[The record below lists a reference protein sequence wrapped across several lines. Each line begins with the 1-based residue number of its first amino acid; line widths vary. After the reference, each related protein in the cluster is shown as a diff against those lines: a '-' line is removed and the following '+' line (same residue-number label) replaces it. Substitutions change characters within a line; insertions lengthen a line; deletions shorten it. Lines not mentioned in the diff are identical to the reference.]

1 MRTARALVK
10 YRFVVLACTMLS
22 AIALPLWSSAS
33 GQGSQD
39 GRIIVA
45 ETADEAKKRKE
56 KEDAAKS
63 KPQPKPAPPVQ
74 PKPAPPVQPK
84 PAPQIQPKPEP
95 QVQPKPEPQVQP
107 KPVPQVQPKPVPQVQ
122 PKPTPQVQPKPTP
135 QVQPKPVP
143 QVQPKPAPQVQPKPQ
158 IQPQPKTLPK
168 QDAVTPK
175 SEPQIQKGPAQVQ
188 PKSTPPVQPK
198 QETVTPK
205 GQPQIQ
211 KGPAQVQPKSPP
223 PVQPKQETVTPKG
236 QPQIQKGPA
245 QVQPKGTQTPAGVVQ
260 PKAPLQQQPPVEA
273 GKPKFVPTANQ
284 FAKPKSGFQ
293 KGNVSQIKDSRKVT
307 TQGNVRIIVEPGN
320 RRIIHEG
327 NRIIIR
333 NDDSA
338 RLRRWGNARF
348 EVRGR
353 ERYTILQRGPYQI
366 VTVTDTNGNLLRRF
380 RRYPGGREVVFIDN
394 RPRFGRAVGIGAAA
408 LFLGLAAPAITIPR
422 DRYIVNAA
430 GAPPSLLYETFQ
442 APPLMA
448 MERPYLLDEVRYNVE
463 LRDRMRSVDLDTI
476 TFATGSWEIS
486 PDQYPQL
493 QALAEAILKVLS
505 ENADTVF
512 LIEGHTDTVGPDD
525 DNLSLSDRRA
535 EAVADILTGR
545 FQIPPENLVTQG
557 YGKQHLRVQVQG
569 PSRENRRV
577 QVRNIAPLLGQGQE
591 QDPNQDPGQD
601 PGQDPPPGR
610 NPG

>member
-1 MRTARALVK
+1 
-10 YRFVVLACTMLS
+10 
-22 AIALPLWSSAS
+22 
-33 GQGSQD
+33 
-39 GRIIVA
+39 
-45 ETADEAKKRKE
+45 
-56 KEDAAKS
+56 
-63 KPQPKPAPPVQ
+63 
-74 PKPAPPVQPK
+74 
-84 PAPQIQPKPEP
+84 
-95 QVQPKPEPQVQP
+95 
-107 KPVPQVQPKPVPQVQ
+107 
-122 PKPTPQVQPKPTP
+122 
-135 QVQPKPVP
+135 
-143 QVQPKPAPQVQPKPQ
+143 
-158 IQPQPKTLPK
+158 
-168 QDAVTPK
+168 
-175 SEPQIQKGPAQVQ
+175 
-188 PKSTPPVQPK
+188 
-198 QETVTPK
+198 
-205 GQPQIQ
+205 
-211 KGPAQVQPKSPP
+211 
-223 PVQPKQETVTPKG
+223 VQPKQETVTPKG

-366 VTVTDTNGNLLRRF
+366 VTVTDADGRLLRRF
-380 RRYPGGREVVFIDN
+380 RRYPNGREVVFIDN
-394 RPRFGRAVGIGAAA
+394 RPRFGRTAVGIGAAA

-422 DRYIVNAA
+422 DRYIVDAA
-430 GAPPSLLYETFQ
+430 DAPPTLLFETLD

-448 MERPYLLDEVRYNVE
+448 MERRFSLDDVRYNVE
-463 LRDRMRSVDLDTI
+463 LRDRVRSIDLNTI
-476 TFATGSWEIS
+476 NFASGAWEIT
-486 PDQYPQL
+486 PEQFPRL
-493 QALAEAILKVLS
+493 QAIAEAILQVLAQ
-505 ENADTVF
+505 NADAVF
-512 LIEGHTDTVGPDD
+512 MIEGHADTTGTDE
-525 DNLSLSDRRA
+525 DNLSLTDRRA
-535 EAVADILTGR
+535 EAVADVFTSR

-557 YGKQHLRVQVQG
+557 YGSQHLRVQVQG

-577 QVRNIAPLLGQGQE
+577 AVRNITSILGDPQD